1 MLLKNLTKSVGLGQS
16 RKARRQRTAGPSLPV
31 GAELMLPGPELHF
44 SSPHSLALDSFSS
57 MPAQKL
63 MTREHY
69 GNVVFSRNLVT
80 VT

>member
-31 GAELMLPGPELHF
+31 GAELMLPGSELHF
-44 SSPHSLALDSFSS
+44 SSPHSLALASFSS
-57 MPAQKL
+57 MQHKL

-69 GNVVFSRNLVT
+69 GNAVLSRSLVT